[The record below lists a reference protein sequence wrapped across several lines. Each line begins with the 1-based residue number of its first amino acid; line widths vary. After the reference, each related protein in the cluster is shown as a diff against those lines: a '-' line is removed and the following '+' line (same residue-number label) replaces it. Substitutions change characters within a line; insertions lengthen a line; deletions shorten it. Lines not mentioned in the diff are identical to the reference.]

1 MVQNLVLAGTV
12 VFSCQGADG
21 QTQKPYW
28 PSLFIHVWIILR
40 LTVFVNPLTVFFVL
54 FFNIFSCRYTVDFS
68 SVSVLSLNLK
78 GGIEYASE

>member
-1 MVQNLVLAGTV
+1 MVPNLVLAGTV

-40 LTVFVNPLTVFFVL
+40 LTVFVNPLTVFFYS
-54 FFNIFSCRYTVDFS
+54 FFHHFFVQIY
-68 SVSVLSLNLK
+68 
-78 GGIEYASE
+78 G